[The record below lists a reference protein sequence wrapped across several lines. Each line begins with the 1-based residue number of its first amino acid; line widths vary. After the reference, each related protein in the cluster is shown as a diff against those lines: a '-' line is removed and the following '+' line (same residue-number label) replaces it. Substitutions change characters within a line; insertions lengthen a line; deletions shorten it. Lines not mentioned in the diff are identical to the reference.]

1 MAVINEAAVREL
13 AGIRGESAPITSC
26 YLDVDG
32 RRLARQ
38 QDVEHELDGLLR
50 DARRRANGDASVQDD
65 LRRIESYVR
74 AGLDRST
81 TRGLAFFASSATDLW
96 EVIEL
101 PVPVRSKVV
110 INHAPAVGQLES
122 VLHEHASIGVL
133 LADKQQARLY
143 VFELGTLVDH
153 SELLDEL
160 PRDYDNLGARERG
173 TPDHH
178 IEELAQQ
185 HLRNAAR
192 AAFDLWQ
199 AHGFHHLTV
208 GAPDAIASDLERLLH
223 PYLQERLRGRVKVG
237 VGASHADVLR
247 AAEEVEAE
255 VDRVAEAAVVERLRE
270 ATLAGRRGVS
280 GLSATLEALNDH
292 RVEHLVVSKHYAE
305 EGWRC
310 PTSGFLAAKGP
321 NHPVNDSPMDLVE
334 DVVEDAIEEALTQ
347 NVPVTICIDNADLDV
362 LGRIGALLRY

>member
-13 AGIRGESAPITSC
+13 AGIRGETAPITSC

-38 QDVEHELDGLLR
+38 QDVEQELDGLLR
-50 DARRRANGDASVQDD
+50 DARRRADGDASVQDD

-122 VLHEHASIGVL
+122 VLHEHSSIGVL
-133 LADKQQARLY
+133 LADKQVARLY
-143 VFELGTLVDH
+143 VFEMGALIDR

-160 PRDYDNLGARERG
+160 PRDYDTRGDKERG

-178 IEELAQQ
+178 IEELAHQ
-185 HLRNAAR
+185 HLRHAAQK
-192 AAFDLWQ
+192 AFELWQ
-199 AHGFHHLTV
+199 AHGFQHLTV
-208 GAPDAIASDLERLLH
+208 GGPDVIVSEIERILH
-223 PYLQERLRGRVKVG
+223 PYLQERLCGRLKVA
-237 VGASHADVLR
+237 VGATHAEVLR
-247 AAEEVEAE
+247 AAEAVEAE
-255 VDRVAEAAVVERLRE
+255 VDRKQEADVVDRLRE
-270 ATLAGRRGVS
+270 AAMAGRRGVG
-280 GLSATLEALNDH
+280 GLAGTLDALNDR
-292 RVEHLVVSKHYAE
+292 RVEHLIVSKHYCE

-310 PTSGFLAAKGP
+310 PTTGYLAAKGP
-321 NHPVNDSPMDLVE
+321 NHPVNASPMDPVD

>member
-1 MAVINEAAVREL
+1 MAVLNEAAVREL
-13 AGIRGESAPITSC
+13 AGIRGEAAPITSC

-38 QDVEHELDGLLR
+38 QDVEQELEALLR
-50 DARRRANGDASVQDD
+50 DARRRANGHTSVHDD
-65 LRRIESYVR
+65 LLRIESYVR
-74 AGLDRST
+74 AGIDRST

-96 EVIEL
+96 QVIPL

-122 VLHEHASIGVL
+122 VLHEHEAIGVL
-133 LADKQQARLY
+133 LADKQRARLL
-143 VFELGTLVDH
+143 VFEMGEVIDR

-160 PRDYDNLGARERG
+160 PRDYDHRGDKERG

-178 IEELAQQ
+178 VEELAHQ
-185 HLRNAAR
+185 HLRHAAQ

-199 AHGFHHLTV
+199 AHGFQHLTV
-208 GAPDAIASDLERLLH
+208 GAPDAIANELERQLH
-223 PYLQERLRGRVKVG
+223 PYLQERLCGRVKVG
-237 VGASHADVLR
+237 VTANLPEILA

-255 VDRVAEAAVVERLRE
+255 VGRKREAETVARLRE
-270 ATLAGRRGVS
+270 AVMAGRRGAG
-280 GLSATLEALNDH
+280 GLEATLEALNE
-292 RVEHLVVSKHYAE
+292 RRAEHLVVSKGYAE

-310 PTSGFLAAKGP
+310 PTTGHLAQVGP
-321 NHPVNDSPMDLVE
+321 NHPIHGSPMERVD

-347 NVPVTICIDNADLDV
+347 GLPVTICIDNADLDV